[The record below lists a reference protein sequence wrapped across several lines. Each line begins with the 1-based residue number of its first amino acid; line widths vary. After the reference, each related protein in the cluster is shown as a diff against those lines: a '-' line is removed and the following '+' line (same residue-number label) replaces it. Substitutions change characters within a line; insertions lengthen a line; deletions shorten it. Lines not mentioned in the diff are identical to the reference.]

1 MVVLVVAAGGV
12 AYAAVSGSATIGAC
26 VHKRD
31 GELYQAHKCAKGD
44 KKLSWSV
51 TGPQGATGAEGPQG
65 SQGLTGAQGA
75 QGTQGVQGIQ
85 GASGTN
91 GVGAAY
97 NGPTMNTQYSLTD
110 LNLSEVTVAA
120 VTVPAGAYE
129 FDGTLSVHGNSGDT
143 ITCYLNP
150 AGGSELA
157 GVDASIPPGQ
167 DLAMSVTGATTFTA
181 TTTVHL
187 QCTTTSVGND
197 QASNADL
204 LATEV
209 SSVTDQPPGA

>member
-1 MVVLVVAAGGV
+1 VLVVAAGGV
-12 AYAAVSGSATIGAC
+12 AYAAVGGSATIGAC
-26 VHKRD
+26 VHKRG
-31 GELYQAHKCAKGD
+31 GELYEAHKCAKGD

-120 VTVPAGAYE
+120 VTV
-129 FDGTLSVHGNSGDT
+129 HGNSGDT